1 MGGHNRPYHSLRWAG
16 MADEQNFARDTRD
29 WRERRDLKFRKPRTS
44 DLEPL
49 SFSPVRQS
57 RSSAILLALV
67 MSCDDPT
74 NLTPRR
80 GLVYDAAPGSIF
92 IVYSAKEESDV
103 AGDALKVED
112 ATWDAEVIKSSEL
125 VMVDFWAVWCGPCQM
140 VAPVIEELSKE
151 YAGKM
156 KVRKLNTDENPEVA
170 GRYQVMSIPTILFF
184 KNGQVVEK
192 LVGARP
198 KRQFKE
204 MIDSLL
210 AQPAGSA

>member
-1 MGGHNRPYHSLRWAG
+1 MGGHNRPSLSQRWVG
-16 MADEQNFARDTRD
+16 VDGEQIFARDARD
-29 WRERRDLKFRKPRTS
+29 WRERREAKFQKPRTS
-44 DLEPL
+44 DP
-49 SFSPVRQS
+49 SSSRSSRQS
-57 RSSAILLALV
+57 RSAILPVLI
-67 MSCDDPT
+67 MSCADPRD
-74 NLTPRR
+74 LTPQR
-80 GLVYDAAPGSIF
+80 GLVYDAASIANF
-92 IVYSAKEESDV
+92 IVYSAKEECDV

-112 ATWDAEVIKSSEL
+112 ATWDADVMKASEL

-140 VAPVIEELSKE
+140 VAPIVEELAKE
-151 YAGKM
+151 YAGKV

>member
-1 MGGHNRPYHSLRWAG
+1 
-16 MADEQNFARDTRD
+16 
-29 WRERRDLKFRKPRTS
+29 
-44 DLEPL
+44 
-49 SFSPVRQS
+49 
-57 RSSAILLALV
+57 
-67 MSCDDPT
+67 MSCAGPAD
-74 NLTPRR
+74 LTPRR
-80 GLVYDAAPGSIF
+80 GLVYDAVPIPW
-92 IVYSAKEESDV
+92 VTVCSAKEGFDV

-112 ATWDAEVIKSSEL
+112 ATWDAEVMKAAEL

-140 VAPVIEELSKE
+140 VAPIIEELGKE
-151 YAGKM
+151 YAGKV

-184 KNGQVVEK
+184 KKGQVVEK

>member
-1 MGGHNRPYHSLRWAG
+1 MGCHNRPYPSLGWMGVDGEIVWKNGSCDAQSG
-16 MADEQNFARDTRD
+16 ARSPCRIPLVSCGVLL
-29 WRERRDLKFRKPRTS
+29 RR
-44 DLEPL
+44 
-49 SFSPVRQS
+49 
-57 RSSAILLALV
+57 AALV
-67 MSCDDPT
+67 MSCAGPED
-74 NLTPRR
+74 LTPRR
-80 GLVYDAAPGSIF
+80 GLVYDAIAISDI
-92 IVYSAKEESDV
+92 IVYSAKEECDV
-103 AGDALKVED
+103 ASDALKVED
-112 ATWDAEVIKSSEL
+112 ATWDADVMKASEL

-140 VAPVIEELSKE
+140 VAPIVEELAKE
-151 YAGKM
+151 YAGKV